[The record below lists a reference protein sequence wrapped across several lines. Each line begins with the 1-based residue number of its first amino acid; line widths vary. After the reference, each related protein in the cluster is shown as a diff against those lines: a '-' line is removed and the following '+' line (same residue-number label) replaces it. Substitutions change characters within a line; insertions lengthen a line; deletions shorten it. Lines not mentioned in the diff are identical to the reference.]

1 MNHRQQVAAMH
12 ARELAKAKQQLL
24 LKVNQYIQEV
34 RAEGGTAEVTP
45 QIQRLIELDK
55 YRLRDVQRMQQIAS
69 DPQKVQDYVYTEN
82 AQGIPISGEKAV
94 ERYARYAS
102 SPIYREPVKP
112 ARQEEVMLDNT
123 AETIA
128 QSFVDL
134 KAYGEFEQFLTDVIN
149 SPTTAIDES
158 WWRTTHV
165 NWDAPDYRGDRDYGK
180 EKMAEE
186 NRQNIYEMRAALQAL
201 VAREGIQAVAQRIND
216 NYTELQE
223 ASIIAAIGY
232 AGNAA
237 SALQTVLKI
246 FMSSDRQPG
255 VIRHRMSDMQDVIEG
270 QFDYDDNEE

>member
-12 ARELAKAKQQLL
+12 SRELAKAKQLLL

-34 RAEGGTAEVTP
+34 RAEGGTAAVTP

-55 YRLRDVQRMQQIAS
+55 YRLRDVQRMRQIAS
-69 DPQKVQDYVYTEN
+69 DPKKVQDYVYAEN
-82 AQGIPISGEKAV
+82 AQGIPISGEKAL
-94 ERYARYAS
+94 ERYASYAS
-102 SPIYREPVKP
+102 SPIYREPAKP

-123 AETIA
+123 VETVA

-134 KAYGEFEQFLTDVIN
+134 KAYDEFEQFLTDVVQ
-149 SPTTAIDES
+149 SPTSAIDES
-158 WWRTTHV
+158 WWRTMHV
-165 NWDAPDYRGDRDYGK
+165 NWDAPDYRGDREHGK
-180 EKMAEE
+180 EQMVED

-201 VAREGIQAVAQRIND
+201 VAREGVQAVAQRIND

-223 ASIIAAIGY
+223 AAIIAAIGY

-246 FMSSDRQPG
+246 FMPDDRQPG
-255 VIRHRMSDMQDVIEG
+255 VIRHRISDMQDVIEE
-270 QFDYDDNEE
+270 QFNYDEE

>member
-12 ARELAKAKQQLL
+12 ARELAQAKQQLL

-55 YRLRDVQRMQQIAS
+55 YRLRYVQRIQQIAS
-69 DPQKVQDYVYTEN
+69 DPQKVQDYVYAEN
-82 AQGIPISGEKAV
+82 SEGIPISGEKAI
-94 ERYARYAS
+94 ERYARYVS
-102 SPIYREPVKP
+102 SPIYRETAKP
-112 ARQEEVMLDNT
+112 ASQEQVMLDNT
-123 AETIA
+123 AETVA

-134 KAYGEFEQFLTDVIN
+134 KAYVEFEQFLTDIVQ
-149 SPTTAIDES
+149 SPTTAVDES
-158 WWRTTHV
+158 WWHTMHV

-186 NRQNIYEMRAALQAL
+186 NRQNIHEMRAALQAL
-201 VAREGIQAVAQRIND
+201 VAREGVQAVAQRIND

-223 ASIIAAIGY
+223 ASIVAAIGY

-246 FMSSDRQPG
+246 FMPSDRQPG
-255 VIRHRMSDMQDVIEG
+255 IIRHRMSDMQDVIEG
-270 QFDYDDNEE
+270 QFNYNDNEE

>member
-12 ARELAKAKQQLL
+12 SRELAKAKQLLL

-55 YRLRDVQRMQQIAS
+55 YRLRDVQRMRQIAS
-69 DPQKVQDYVYTEN
+69 DLKKVKDYVYAEN
-82 AQGIPISGEKAV
+82 AQGIPISGEKAL
-94 ERYARYAS
+94 ERYASYAS
-102 SPIYREPVKP
+102 SPIYRESAKP

-123 AETIA
+123 VETVA

-134 KAYGEFEQFLTDVIN
+134 KAYDEFEQFLTEVVQ
-149 SPTTAIDES
+149 SPASAIDES
-158 WWRTTHV
+158 WWRTMHV
-165 NWDAPDYRGDRDYGK
+165 NWDAPDYRGDREYGK
-180 EKMAEE
+180 EKMVED

-201 VAREGIQAVAQRIND
+201 VAREGVQAVAQRIND

-232 AGNAA
+232 AENAA

-246 FMSSDRQPG
+246 FRLDDRQPG
-255 VIRHRMSDMQDVIEG
+255 VIRQRISDMQDVIEE
-270 QFDYDDNEE
+270 QFNYDEE

>member
-1 MNHRQQVAAMH
+1 MNHRQQVAATH
-12 ARELAKAKQQLL
+12 ARELAQAKQQLL

-55 YRLRDVQRMQQIAS
+55 YRLRDVQRMQQLAS
-69 DPQKVQDYVYTEN
+69 DPQKVQEYVYAEN
-82 AQGIPISGEKAV
+82 AQGVPISGEKAI
-94 ERYARYAS
+94 ERYASYAT
-102 SPIYREPVKP
+102 SPIYREPTKP

-123 AETIA
+123 AETVA

-134 KAYGEFEQFLTDVIN
+134 KAYGEFEQFLTDVIQ

-158 WWRTTHV
+158 WWRTMHV
-165 NWDAPDYRGDRDYGK
+165 DWDAPDYRGDRDYGK
-180 EKMAEE
+180 EKMVEE

-201 VAREGIQAVAQRIND
+201 VTREGVQAVAQRIND

-246 FMSSDRQPG
+246 FMPDDRQPG
-255 VIRHRMSDMQDVIEG
+255 VIRNRMSDMQDVIEG
-270 QFDYDDNEE
+270 QFNYDNEE

>member
-12 ARELAKAKQQLL
+12 ARELAQAKQQLL

-34 RAEGGTAEVTP
+34 RAEGGSAEVTP
-45 QIQRLIELDK
+45 QIRRLIELDK
-55 YRLRDVQRMQQIAS
+55 YRLRDVQRMQQLAR
-69 DPQKVQDYVYTEN
+69 DPQKLQEYVYAEN
-82 AQGIPISGEKAV
+82 AQGVPISGEKAI
-94 ERYARYAS
+94 ERYASYAT
-102 SPIYREPVKP
+102 SPIYREPTKP

-123 AETIA
+123 AETVA

-134 KAYGEFEQFLTDVIN
+134 KAYCEFEQFLTDVIQ

-158 WWRTTHV
+158 WWRTMHV
-165 NWDAPDYRGDRDYGK
+165 NWDAPDYRGERDYGK
-180 EKMAEE
+180 EKMVEE
-186 NRQNIYEMRAALQAL
+186 NRQNISEMRAALQAL
-201 VAREGIQAVAQRIND
+201 VTREGVQAVAQRIND

-246 FMSSDRQPG
+246 FMPDDRQPG
-255 VIRHRMSDMQDVIEG
+255 VTRNRMSDMQDVIEG
-270 QFDYDDNEE
+270 QFNYDNEE

>member
-12 ARELAKAKQQLL
+12 ARELAKAKQLLL

-34 RAEGGTAEVTP
+34 RAEGGTAQVTP

-55 YRLRDVQRMQQIAS
+55 YRLRDLQRMRKIAS
-69 DPQKVQDYVYTEN
+69 DPQKVQEYVYAEN

-94 ERYARYAS
+94 ERYASYAS
-102 SPIYREPVKP
+102 SPIYRAPVKP

-123 AETIA
+123 AETVA

-134 KAYGEFEQFLTDVIN
+134 KAYGEFEQFLTDVIH
-149 SPTTAIDES
+149 SPTVIDES
-158 WWRTTHV
+158 WWRTMHA

-180 EKMAEE
+180 EKMVED

-201 VAREGIQAVAQRIND
+201 VAREGVQEVAQRIND

-246 FMSSDRQPG
+246 FMPSDRQPG
-255 VIRHRMSDMQDVIEG
+255 VIRHKVSDMQDVIEG
-270 QFDYDDNEE
+270 QFNYDDNEE

>member
-12 ARELAKAKQQLL
+12 ARELAQAKQQLL

-34 RAEGGTAEVTP
+34 RAEGGRAEATP

-69 DPQKVQDYVYTEN
+69 DPQMVQDYVYAEN

-94 ERYARYAS
+94 ERYASYAT

-112 ARQEEVMLDNT
+112 AKQEEVMLDNT
-123 AETIA
+123 AETVA

-134 KAYGEFEQFLTDVIN
+134 KAYNEFEQFLSDVIH
-149 SPTTAIDES
+149 SPTTVIDES
-158 WWRTTHV
+158 WWRTSHV
-165 NWDAPDYRGDRDYGK
+165 NWDVPNYSGDRDYGK
-180 EKMAEE
+180 EKMVEE
-186 NRQNIYEMRAALQAL
+186 NRQNINEMRAALQAL
-201 VAREGIQAVAQRIND
+201 VARDGIQAVAQRIND
-216 NYTELQE
+216 NFIELQE

-232 AGNAA
+232 AENAA

-246 FMSSDRQPG
+246 FMTSDRQPG
-255 VIRHRMSDMQDVIEG
+255 VIRNKMSDMQDLIEG
-270 QFDYDDNEE
+270 QFNYDDYEE

>member
-12 ARELAKAKQQLL
+12 SRELAKAKQLLL

-55 YRLRDVQRMQQIAS
+55 YRLRDVQRMRQIAS
-69 DPQKVQDYVYTEN
+69 DPKKVQDYVYAEN

-94 ERYARYAS
+94 ERYASYAS
-102 SPIYREPVKP
+102 SPIYRESAKP

-123 AETIA
+123 AETVA

-134 KAYGEFEQFLTDVIN
+134 KAYGEFEQFLTDVIQ
-149 SPTTAIDES
+149 SPASAIDET
-158 WWRTTHV
+158 WWRIMHV
-165 NWDAPDYRGDRDYGK
+165 NWDAPDYRGNREYGK
-180 EKMAEE
+180 EKMVED
-186 NRQNIYEMRAALQAL
+186 NRQNIYEMQAALQAL
-201 VAREGIQAVAQRIND
+201 VAREGVQAVAQRIND
-216 NYTELQE
+216 NYIELQE
-223 ASIIAAIGY
+223 AAIIAAIGY

-246 FMSSDRQPG
+246 FMPSYKQPG
-255 VIRHRMSDMQDVIEG
+255 VIRNRMSDMQDAIEG
-270 QFDYDDNEE
+270 QFNYDDNEE

>member
-12 ARELAKAKQQLL
+12 ARELSKAKQQLL

-69 DPQKVQDYVYTEN
+69 DPQQVQDYVYAEN

-94 ERYARYAS
+94 ERYASYAT

-123 AETIA
+123 AETVA

-134 KAYGEFEQFLTDVIN
+134 KAYGEFEQFLTDVMH
-149 SPTTAIDES
+149 SPATAIDES
-158 WWRTTHV
+158 WWRTMHV

-180 EKMAEE
+180 EKMVEE

-201 VAREGIQAVAQRIND
+201 VAREGVQEVAQRIND

-232 AGNAA
+232 FGNAA

-246 FMSSDRQPG
+246 FMPSDRQPS
-255 VIRHRMSDMQDVIEG
+255 VTQHKISEMQDVIEG
-270 QFDYDDNEE
+270 QFNYDDNGE

>member
-34 RAEGGTAEVTP
+34 RAQGGTAEVTL

-55 YRLRDVQRMQQIAS
+55 YRLRDVQRMRQIAS
-69 DPQKVQDYVYTEN
+69 DPQKVQDYVYAKN

-94 ERYARYAS
+94 ERYASYAS

-123 AETIA
+123 AETVA

-134 KAYGEFEQFLTDVIN
+134 KAYGEFEQFLTDVIH
-149 SPTTAIDES
+149 SPTAIDEW
-158 WWRTTHV
+158 WWRTMHV

-180 EKMAEE
+180 EKMVEE
-186 NRQNIYEMRAALQAL
+186 NRQNIDEMRAALQAL
-201 VAREGIQAVAQRIND
+201 VAREGVQAVAQRIND
-216 NYTELQE
+216 NFTKLQE

-232 AGNAA
+232 ADNAA
-237 SALQTVLKI
+237 SALQTVLNI
-246 FMSSDRQPG
+246 FMPSDRQPG
-255 VIRHRMSDMQDVIEG
+255 VIRHRVSDMEDVIEG
-270 QFDYDDNEE
+270 QFDYDNEE

>member
-34 RAEGGTAEVTP
+34 RVEGGRAEVTP

-55 YRLRDVQRMQQIAS
+55 YRLRDVERMRKIAS
-69 DPQKVQDYVYTEN
+69 DPQKVREYVYAEN
-82 AQGIPISGEKAV
+82 AQGIPVSGEKAV
-94 ERYARYAS
+94 ERYASYAS
-102 SPIYREPVKP
+102 SPIYRARVKP
-112 ARQEEVMLDNT
+112 ARQEEIMLDNT
-123 AETIA
+123 AETVA

-134 KAYGEFEQFLTDVIN
+134 KAYGEFEQFLNDVIH
-149 SPTTAIDES
+149 SPSTTIDES
-158 WWRTTHV
+158 WWGIMHT

-180 EKMAEE
+180 EKMVEE

-201 VAREGIQAVAQRIND
+201 VAREGVQAVAERIND
-216 NYTELQE
+216 NYAELQE

-246 FMSSDRQPG
+246 FMPSDRQPG
-255 VIRHRMSDMQDVIEG
+255 VTRNRLSDMQDVIEG
-270 QFDYDDNEE
+270 QFNYDDEE

>member
-24 LKVNQYIQEV
+24 FKVNQYIQEV
-34 RAEGGTAEVTP
+34 RAEGGTAQVTP

-55 YRLRDVQRMQQIAS
+55 YRLRDVQRMRQISS
-69 DPQKVQDYVYTEN
+69 DPQKVQDYVYAEN
-82 AQGIPISGEKAV
+82 AQGIPISGTKAV
-94 ERYARYAS
+94 ERYASYVS

-123 AETIA
+123 AETVA

-134 KAYGEFEQFLTDVIN
+134 KAYGQFEQFLTALIH

-158 WWRTTHV
+158 WWRTMHV
-165 NWDAPDYRGDRDYGK
+165 NWDAPAYRGDRDYGK
-180 EKMAEE
+180 EKMVEE
-186 NRQNIYEMRAALQAL
+186 NRQNIDEMRAALQAL
-201 VAREGIQAVAQRIND
+201 VAREGVQAVAQRIND

-232 AGNAA
+232 AGNSA

-246 FMSSDRQPG
+246 FMPSDRQPG

-270 QFDYDDNEE
+270 QFNYDDNEE

>member
-12 ARELAKAKQQLL
+12 ARELAQAKQQLL

-55 YRLRDVQRMQQIAS
+55 YRLRDVQRMQQLAS
-69 DPQKVQDYVYTEN
+69 DPQKVQEYVYAEN
-82 AQGIPISGEKAV
+82 AQGVPISGEKAI
-94 ERYARYAS
+94 ERYASYATS
-102 SPIYREPVKP
+102 SIYREPTKP

-123 AETIA
+123 AETVA

-134 KAYGEFEQFLTDVIN
+134 KAYGEFEQFLTNVIQ

-158 WWRTTHV
+158 WWRTMHV
-165 NWDAPDYRGDRDYGK
+165 DWDAPDYRGDRDHGK
-180 EKMAEE
+180 EKMVEE

-201 VAREGIQAVAQRIND
+201 VTREGVQAVAQRIND

-246 FMSSDRQPG
+246 FMPDDRQPG

-270 QFDYDDNEE
+270 QFNYDNEE

>member
-12 ARELAKAKQQLL
+12 ARELAQAKQHLL

-69 DPQKVQDYVYTEN
+69 DPQKVQDYVYAEN
-82 AQGIPISGEKAV
+82 AEGIPISGEKAI
-94 ERYARYAS
+94 ERYASYAS
-102 SPIYREPVKP
+102 SPIYRVTAKP
-112 ARQEEVMLDNT
+112 ASQEQVMLDNT
-123 AETIA
+123 AETVA

-134 KAYGEFEQFLTDVIN
+134 RAYGEFEQFLTDIVQ
-149 SPTTAIDES
+149 SPTTAVDES
-158 WWRTTHV
+158 WWQTMHV
-165 NWDAPDYRGDRDYGK
+165 NWDAPDYSGDREYGK
-180 EKMAEE
+180 EKMVEE

-201 VAREGIQAVAQRIND
+201 VAREGVQAVAQRIND

-223 ASIIAAIGY
+223 ASIVAAIGY

-246 FMSSDRQPG
+246 FMPSDRQPEI
-255 VIRHRMSDMQDVIEG
+255 IRHRMSDMQDVIEG
-270 QFDYDDNEE
+270 QFNYNDNEE

>member
-12 ARELAKAKQQLL
+12 ARELSKAKELLL

-55 YRLRDVQRMQQIAS
+55 YRLRDVQRMRQIAS
-69 DPQKVQDYVYTEN
+69 DPQKVQDYVYAKN
-82 AQGIPISGEKAV
+82 AHGTTISGKKAL

-102 SPIYREPVKP
+102 SSIYRESAKP
-112 ARQEEVMLDNT
+112 AHQEEVMLDNT
-123 AETIA
+123 AETVA

-134 KAYGEFEQFLTDVIN
+134 KAYGEFEQFLIDVVQ

-158 WWRTTHV
+158 WWRTMHS

-180 EKMAEE
+180 EEMVKE
-186 NRQNIYEMRAALQAL
+186 NRQNIYEMRSALQAL
-201 VAREGIQAVAQRIND
+201 VAREGVQAVAQRIND

-246 FMSSDRQPG
+246 FMPSDRQPG

-270 QFDYDDNEE
+270 QFNYVDNEE

>member
-12 ARELAKAKQQLL
+12 SRELAKAKQLL
-24 LKVNQYIQEV
+24 LFKVNQYIQEV

-55 YRLRDVQRMQQIAS
+55 YRLRDVQRMRQIAS
-69 DPQKVQDYVYTEN
+69 DPKKVQDYVYAEN
-82 AQGIPISGEKAV
+82 AHGIPISGEKAL
-94 ERYARYAS
+94 ERYASYAS
-102 SPIYREPVKP
+102 SPIYRESAKP

-123 AETIA
+123 VETVA

-134 KAYGEFEQFLTDVIN
+134 KAYDEFEQFLTDVVQP
-149 SPTTAIDES
+149 PTSAIDES
-158 WWRTTHV
+158 WWRTMHV
-165 NWDAPDYRGDRDYGK
+165 NWDAPDYRGDREYGK
-180 EKMAEE
+180 EKMVED

-201 VAREGIQAVAQRIND
+201 VAIEGVQAVAQRIND

-246 FMSSDRQPG
+246 FMPDDRQPG
-255 VIRHRMSDMQDVIEG
+255 VIRHRISDMQDVIEE
-270 QFDYDDNEE
+270 QFNYDEE

>member
-34 RAEGGTAEVTP
+34 RSEGGTAEVTP

-55 YRLRDVQRMQQIAS
+55 YRLRDVQRMQQLAS
-69 DPQKVQDYVYTEN
+69 DPKKVQEYVYAEN
-82 AQGIPISGEKAV
+82 AQGVPISGEKAI
-94 ERYARYAS
+94 ERYANYVTSA
-102 SPIYREPVKP
+102 IYREPRKP

-123 AETIA
+123 AETVA

-134 KAYGEFEQFLTDVIN
+134 KAYGEFEQFLTDVIKF
-149 SPTTAIDES
+149 PTTAIDES
-158 WWRTTHV
+158 WWRTMHV
-165 NWDAPDYRGDRDYGK
+165 DWDAPDYRGDRDYGK
-180 EKMAEE
+180 EKMVEE
-186 NRQNIYEMRAALQAL
+186 NRQNIYEIRAALQAL
-201 VAREGIQAVAQRIND
+201 VTREGVQAVAQRIND
-216 NYTELQE
+216 NYNELQE

-246 FMSSDRQPG
+246 FMPDDRQPG

-270 QFDYDDNEE
+270 QFNYDNEE

>member
-1 MNHRQQVAAMH
+1 MSHRQQVAAMH
-12 ARELAKAKQQLL
+12 SRELAKAKQLLL

-55 YRLRDVQRMQQIAS
+55 YRLRDVQRMRQIAS
-69 DPQKVQDYVYTEN
+69 DPKKVQDYVYAEN
-82 AQGIPISGEKAV
+82 AQGIPISGEKAL
-94 ERYARYAS
+94 ERYASYAS
-102 SPIYREPVKP
+102 SPIYRESAKP

-123 AETIA
+123 VETVA

-134 KAYGEFEQFLTDVIN
+134 KAYDEFEQFLTDVVQ
-149 SPTTAIDES
+149 SPASAIDES
-158 WWRTTHV
+158 WWRTMHV
-165 NWDAPDYRGDRDYGK
+165 NWDAPDYRGDREYGK
-180 EKMAEE
+180 EKMVED

-201 VAREGIQAVAQRIND
+201 VAREGVQAVAQRIND

-223 ASIIAAIGY
+223 AAIIAAIGY

-246 FMSSDRQPG
+246 FMPDDRQPD
-255 VIRHRMSDMQDVIEG
+255 VIRHRLSDMQDVIEE
-270 QFDYDDNEE
+270 QFNYDEE

>member
-12 ARELAKAKQQLL
+12 ARELAQAKQQLL

-34 RAEGGTAEVTP
+34 RAEGGSAEVTP
-45 QIQRLIELDK
+45 QIRRLIELDK
-55 YRLRDVQRMQQIAS
+55 YRLRDVQRMQQLAR
-69 DPQKVQDYVYTEN
+69 DPQKLQEYVYAEN
-82 AQGIPISGEKAV
+82 AEGVPISGEKAI
-94 ERYARYAS
+94 ERYASYAT
-102 SPIYREPVKP
+102 SPIYREPTKP

-123 AETIA
+123 AETVA

-134 KAYGEFEQFLTDVIN
+134 KAYCEFEQFLTDVIQ

-158 WWRTTHV
+158 WWRTMHV
-165 NWDAPDYRGDRDYGK
+165 NWDAPDYRGERDYGK
-180 EKMAEE
+180 EKMVEE
-186 NRQNIYEMRAALQAL
+186 NRQNISEMRAALQAL
-201 VAREGIQAVAQRIND
+201 VTREGVQAVAQRIND

-246 FMSSDRQPG
+246 FMPDDRQPG
-255 VIRHRMSDMQDVIEG
+255 VTRNRMSDMQDVIEG
-270 QFDYDDNEE
+270 QFNYDNEE

>member
-55 YRLRDVQRMQQIAS
+55 YRLRDVQRMRQIAS
-69 DPQKVQDYVYTEN
+69 DPQKVQDYVYAEN
-82 AQGIPISGEKAV
+82 SQGIPISGEKAV
-94 ERYARYAS
+94 ERYASYAS
-102 SPIYREPVKP
+102 SAIYREPVKP

-123 AETIA
+123 AETVA

-134 KAYGEFEQFLTDVIN
+134 KAYGEFEQFLTDAIN

-158 WWRTTHV
+158 WWRTMHG

-180 EKMAEE
+180 EKMVEE

-201 VAREGIQAVAQRIND
+201 VAREGVQAVAQRIND

-223 ASIIAAIGY
+223 SSIIAAIGY
-232 AGNAA
+232 SGNAA

-246 FMSSDRQPG
+246 FMPSDIQPG
-255 VIRHRMSDMQDVIEG
+255 VIRNRMSDMQDVIEG
-270 QFDYDDNEE
+270 QFNYDDNEE

>member
-1 MNHRQQVAAMH
+1 MNHRQRVVAMH

-55 YRLRDVQRMQQIAS
+55 YRLRDVQRMRQIAS
-69 DPQKVQDYVYTEN
+69 DPQNVKDYVYAEN

-94 ERYARYAS
+94 ERYASYTS
-102 SPIYREPVKP
+102 SPIYRESAKP

-123 AETIA
+123 AETVA

-134 KAYGEFEQFLTDVIN
+134 KAYDEFEQFLTDVVQ

-158 WWRTTHV
+158 WWRTMDG
-165 NWDAPDYRGDRDYGK
+165 NWDAPDYYK
-180 EKMAEE
+180 EKTIEE
-186 NRQNIYEMRAALQAL
+186 NRKNVYEMRSALQAL
-201 VAREGIQAVAQRIND
+201 VAREGVQAVAQRIND

-223 ASIIAAIGY
+223 AAIIAAIGY

-246 FMSSDRQPG
+246 FMPSDRQPG
-255 VIRHRMSDMQDVIEG
+255 IIRHRMSDMQDVIEG
-270 QFDYDDNEE
+270 QFNYDDNEE

>member
-12 ARELAKAKQQLL
+12 ARELSKAKQQLL

-34 RAEGGTAEVTP
+34 RAEGGKAEVTP

-69 DPQKVQDYVYTEN
+69 DPQQVQDYVYAEN

-94 ERYARYAS
+94 ERYASYAT

-123 AETIA
+123 AETVA

-134 KAYGEFEQFLTDVIN
+134 KAYGEFEQFLTDVMH
-149 SPTTAIDES
+149 SPATAIDES
-158 WWRTTHV
+158 WWRTMHV

-180 EKMAEE
+180 EKMVEE

-201 VAREGIQAVAQRIND
+201 VAREGVQEVAQRIND

-232 AGNAA
+232 SGNAA

-246 FMSSDRQPG
+246 FMPSDRQPS
-255 VIRHRMSDMQDVIEG
+255 VTQHKISEMQDVIEG
-270 QFDYDDNEE
+270 QFNYDDNGE